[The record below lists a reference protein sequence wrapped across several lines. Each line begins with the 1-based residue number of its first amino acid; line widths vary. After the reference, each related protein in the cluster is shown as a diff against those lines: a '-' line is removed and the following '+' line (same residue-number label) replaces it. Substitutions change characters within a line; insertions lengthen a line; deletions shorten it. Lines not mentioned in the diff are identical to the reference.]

1 MPDGYPVVAGT
12 YWSAAQRASG
22 DQVMTTH
29 TVELPD
35 ELLARFDLRIS
46 YEACLGYLA
55 AAFEGDEAFCD
66 GCWSDSPQT
75 AVDSLVLYLEG
86 IEE

>member
-1 MPDGYPVVAGT
+1 
-12 YWSAAQRASG
+12 
-22 DQVMTTH
+22 MTTH

-46 YEACLGYLA
+46 YEGCLGYVA
-55 AAFEGDEAFCD
+55 AAFRGDDDYCV
-66 GCWSDSPQT
+66 GRWSDSPQT

-86 IEE
+86 IGEE